1 MKTMVLAIA
10 LLAGGGMS
18 TYALQETS
26 VDTTSISV
34 TQQEDVYVKISF
46 SDLNSN
52 VQNAITKLSDKY
64 TVKELAYN
72 AEKKLTKVTLISK
85 EDESQTVVLL
95 DDEGKQIQ

>member
-1 MKTMVLAIA
+1 MVLAIA